1 MDPIVRVD
9 KLTKSFDGVVAVNG
23 ISFVIQP
30 GEILGLLGPN
40 GSGKTTTIQM
50 LLGVLTP
57 DGGEITIF
65 GKPLRHHREEIL
77 AQVNFSSSY
86 VSLPWNLTI
95 EENLRV
101 FARLYGVKGFPERL
115 AELLKV
121 FDLSAHRHTLTGKLS
136 SGQLTRVFLAK
147 ALLNRP
153 RLLLLDEPT
162 ASLDPDI
169 ADRTRQTLLALSAEE
184 GMSILYT
191 SHNMAEVSLMCRR
204 VAFLRHGKILAAG
217 TPESLT
223 EFFGK
228 QNLEEVFLH
237 IARDDRV
244 VRSEELV

>member
-1 MDPIVRVD
+1 MAPIVRAEN
-9 KLTKSFDGVVAVNG
+9 LIKSFDGVMAVNG
-23 ISFVIQP
+23 ISFAIQP

-50 LLGVLTP
+50 LVGVLTP
-57 DGGEITIF
+57 DGGEITVF
-65 GKPLRHHREEIL
+65 GKSLRAHREEIL

-101 FARLYGVKGFPERL
+101 FARLYGVKGFPERM
-115 AELLKV
+115 AELLQV
-121 FDLSAHRHTLTGKLS
+121 FDLSGYRHTLTGKLS

-204 VAFLRHGKILAAG
+204 VAFLHHGKILAEG

-237 IARDDRV
+237 IARDGRV
-244 VRSEELV
+244 VRSEELL